1 MKRWSHILP
10 ATVVALFPSVALA
23 DGLIPAIN
31 AYSHTPVFYFTFAAV
46 VLIESVCIRLWLGRM
61 PFLSVLW
68 RVVLLNA
75 ASSYA
80 GYLLMRS
87 SLRPEFSHVWQQAI
101 PFFFL
106 TLSVELPLLL
116 LLFRRRAASWRQQLL
131 AGTAANVLSYIFLVA
146 AERPIEAVWL
156 HRLSAADR
164 RTLEQWTNTQML
176 AQTAGVIYGTEG
188 FPHRLRVFDPR
199 ENRWHSV
206 TNCPPIDPRYWDVEG
221 DVVAFMHYQEEGYAY
236 NDIAVKRLPGFAA
249 IAGISVANAV
259 NSQSGWE
266 LKISPDRRHL
276 AVLVPRHEMSAP
288 LNGASYR
295 CFGMTCDLAVYEI
308 ASGGLVGVSPRKA
321 FGELCWLP
329 DSRHVLFRSLRR
341 PELHEVTRLENGWQE
356 KYPDADTL
364 FSDAPTYA
372 YDIVAGSVNYF
383 GAMQSP
389 HLASEA
395 GRLVYRAEPDGACI
409 LDPATGQT
417 NKVRIGS
424 MGHRDIVISPDGRL
438 AIVCLRLTNPMA
450 YLGYPTIV
458 DLSDPSK
465 RHFLDG
471 FDSRLDWTMDEGKS
485 NKTNPADA
493 VNRAAD
499 L

>member
-1 MKRWSHILP
+1 MKRRSHILP
-10 ATVVALFPSVALA
+10 ATVVALFPSVVLA

-46 VLIESVCIRLWLGRM
+46 VLIESVCLRLWLGRM
-61 PFLSVLW
+61 PFPSVLW

-80 GYLLMRS
+80 GYLLMHS
-87 SLRPEFSHVWQQAI
+87 ALRPEFSSVWQQAI

-116 LLFRRRAASWRQQLL
+116 LLFRRMATSWRQKLL
-131 AGTAANVLSYIFLVA
+131 AGTVANVLSYIFLVV
-146 AERPIEAVWL
+146 AERPVEAVWL
-156 HRLSAADR
+156 QRLWAADR
-164 RTLEQWTNTQML
+164 QTLEQWTNPRML
-176 AQTAGVIYGTEG
+176 AQTTGLIYGTEG

-221 DVVAFMHYQEEGYAY
+221 DVVAFKHYQEEGYAY
-236 NDIAVKRLPGFAA
+236 NDITVRRLPGFAA
-249 IAGISVANAV
+249 VAEITVANAI

-266 LKISPDRRHL
+266 LKISPDRRKL

-288 LNGASYR
+288 LRGASYR

-308 ASGGLVGVSPRKA
+308 ASGRLVGVSPRKA
-321 FGELCWLP
+321 LGELCWLP
-329 DSRHVLFRSLRR
+329 DSRHVLFRSLRKQ
-341 PELHEVTRLENGWQE
+341 ELHEVTMLENGWKK
-356 KYPDADTL
+356 KYPDADRM

-372 YDIVAGSVNYF
+372 YDIEAGSVDYF
-383 GAMQSP
+383 GAMQST
-389 HLASEA
+389 HLALDA
-395 GRLVYRAEPDGACI
+395 GRLIYRADPDGACI

-417 NKVRIGS
+417 NKVQIGS
-424 MGHRDIVISPDGRL
+424 LGYRDIVISPDGRF

-450 YLGYPTIV
+450 YLGYPAIV
-458 DLSDPSK
+458 DLSDPS
-465 RHFLDG
+465 RRYYLDA
-471 FDSRLDWTMDEGKS
+471 FDYRLDWTTDEEQVEPSGRGE
-485 NKTNPADA
+485 P
-493 VNRAAD
+493 RP
-499 L
+499 